1 MLTEREHILLGKIR
15 KWEENLKV
23 DEITDLE
30 NRYDKWLEL
39 AFDKL
44 PKPQQEKF
52 YRALDQWLFHLHAL
66 IQGSQSQNDAR
77 KRIIQSVQAQY
88 PYIQDIQDLRGLP
101 VDQLVY
107 LAEQE
112 ISKHRL
118 YSFAQGGL
126 TGTGGFLFM
135 AADIP
140 LMIAINLRIVQIIS
154 VIYGYEVNSPYE
166 MMTSL
171 KVFHTATLPKRLQ
184 GDGWRQLQE
193 EMEASSDSYFWN
205 DDHESLT
212 DQTWMDLPL
221 KQMLKGMFIQLF
233 RRKIVQG
240 IPLIGMGIGAGMNYG
255 ITRQVTEF
263 AHHFYQLRY
272 LKEKGDIDERY

>member
-1 MLTEREHILLGKIR
+1 MLTERERILLVKIR
-15 KWEENLKV
+15 KWEEKLQV
-23 DEITDLE
+23 DEISDFE
-30 NRYDKWLEL
+30 HRYDKWLEL

-52 YRALDQWLFHLHAL
+52 YRLLDQWLFHLHAL

-77 KRIIQSVQAQY
+77 KRIIQSVQTQY
-88 PYIQDIQDLRGLP
+88 SYIQDIQDLRSLP
-101 VDQLVY
+101 VDQLIY

-140 LMIAINLRIVQIIS
+140 LMITINLRIVQLIS

-171 KVFHTATLPKRLQ
+171 KVFHAATLPKRLR
-184 GDGWRQLQE
+184 GNGWRQLEE
-193 EMEASSDSYFWN
+193 EMEANNDYYFWN
-205 DDHESLT
+205 DDHEALT
-212 DQTWMDLPL
+212 DKTWMDLPL

-233 RRKIVQG
+233 RGKLMQG

-255 ITRQVTEF
+255 MTRQVTEF

-272 LKEKGDIDERY
+272 FKEKGDIDECY